1 MVSYVI
7 VSLFRHFRRE
17 GKVLNISLRS
27 QQEHLIVSS
36 TLYKPLLKR
45 RSTGILMVRVS
56 PRDRLKALVQFGPLT
71 FQAALGR
78 GGVTSFKR
86 EGDGGTPRARMAV
99 LSGFRKGGMLTPDRA
114 GLKLRRAG
122 GRDGWC
128 DAPGHGRYN
137 RPVRL
142 PFPASHET
150 LLRNDV
156 LYDFGFVLDWNIR
169 SRRRGMGSAIFL
181 HIARADYAPTEGCVA
196 LAEADLRR
204 LLARCGSETILRVE
218 LA

>member
-1 MVSYVI
+1 
-7 VSLFRHFRRE
+7 
-17 GKVLNISLRS
+17 
-27 QQEHLIVSS
+27 
-36 TLYKPLLKR
+36 
-45 RSTGILMVRVS
+45 MVRVS
-56 PRDRLKALVQFGPLT
+56 PRDRLKALVQLGPLT

-114 GLKLRRAG
+114 GLKLRRVG

-142 PFPASHET
+142 PFSASYET

-169 SRRRGMGSAIFL
+169 TRRRGMGSAIFL
-181 HIARADYAPTEGCVA
+181 HVAKPGFPPTEGCIALKRGDMLRLMPLIRRGTVVRVA
-196 LAEADLRR
+196 
-204 LLARCGSETILRVE
+204 
-218 LA
+218 

>member
-114 GLKLRRAG
+114 GLKLRRVG

-181 HIARADYAPTEGCVA
+181 HVAKPGFPPTEGCIALKRGDMLRLMPLIRRGTVVRVA
-196 LAEADLRR
+196 
-204 LLARCGSETILRVE
+204 
-218 LA
+218 